1 MGGQHVKYDKDK
13 KLYKDLYVENMFEVE
28 EGDYIKSI
36 SGALS
41 PTNTIEY
48 IIFISSQAKIARYG
62 VVKPNQKQFNFDI

>member
-1 MGGQHVKYDKDK
+1 
-13 KLYKDLYVENMFEVE
+13 MFEVE
-28 EGDYIKSI
+28 DGDYIKSI

-48 IIFISSQAKIARYG
+48 IIFISSQTKIARYG